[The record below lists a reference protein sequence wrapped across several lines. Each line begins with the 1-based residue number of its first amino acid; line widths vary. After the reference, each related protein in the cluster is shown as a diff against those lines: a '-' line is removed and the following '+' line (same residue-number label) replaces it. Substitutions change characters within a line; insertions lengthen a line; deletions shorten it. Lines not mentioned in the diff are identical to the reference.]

1 MYCKNR
7 SSYENFKLKLCTC
20 DQSHALGKRTKFQLE
35 ILTIN
40 VIDSIVY
47 FREIVLETSQKVSET
62 TPWSLGPLKS
72 NGVLVNF
79 YLRAQWTPQNLK
91 ICNVLLQNEPLKFDS
106 DLWKFTW
113 WARGP
118 GPSAKCL
125 LRIWLSYHVISYSD
139 IVKWLL
145 WRIFSTGVAS
155 HYLKK
160 IFTGFFI
167 IYMLLINM
175 NMHFNMHQWCTA
187 NLVMNFV

>member
-72 NGVLVNF
+72 NGALVNF

-118 GPSAKCL
+118 GPSARCL
-125 LRIWLSYHVISYSD
+125 LRTLIILPCHQLQWYCQMIIMTNILHWSCIT
-139 IVKWLL
+139 L
-145 WRIFSTGVAS
+145 
-155 HYLKK
+155 LKK
-160 IFTGFFI
+160 DLYR
-167 IYMLLINM
+167 IYHLYA
-175 NMHFNMHQWCTA
+175 FNEYEYA
-187 NLVMNFV
+187 L